1 MGAGWARQG
10 LLETGLAAEG
20 LWMGWIGGKSRFKV
34 AWDVKAVFMVGLEL
48 IGRGMDALDMAMA
61 ETQVDWTERVGG

>member
-61 ETQVDWTERVGG
+61 ETQVD